1 MEILWKAFAWVVSR
15 PKVADYLIRRSQ
27 RTPYFHLP
35 GYMNRWWLFNAYDSD
50 TSKPEDKRH
59 GRKCTWLPSV
69 RIHHILRAD
78 TARDLHDH
86 PWNARTII
94 LKGSYVERR
103 RVGMKLGVS
112 PIEGCSH
119 MRPVMEPITET
130 HARQPGDTATIN
142 YGQYHSIDAVS
153 DGGVYTMFFT
163 WKYMGGWG
171 FLVNGVKVPW
181 RQYEEENGVG

>member
-1 MEILWKAFAWVVSR
+1 MEILWRMFAWVVSR
-15 PKVADYLIRRSQ
+15 EPVADYLIERSK
-27 RTPYFHLP
+27 RTPYFDLP

-59 GRKCTWLPSV
+59 GRKITWLPSV

-94 LKGSYVERR
+94 LKGRYVERR
-103 RVGMKLGVS
+103 KVGMYSMLN
-112 PIEGCSH
+112 
-119 MRPVMEPITET
+119 EPITET
-130 HARQPGDTATIN
+130 FAREPGSTATIN
-142 YGQYHSIDAVS
+142 FGEYHSIDAVS

-163 WKYMGGWG
+163 WKYMGSWG
-171 FLVNGVKVPW
+171 FLVNGKKVPW
-181 RQYEEENGVG
+181 RQYEEENEIG